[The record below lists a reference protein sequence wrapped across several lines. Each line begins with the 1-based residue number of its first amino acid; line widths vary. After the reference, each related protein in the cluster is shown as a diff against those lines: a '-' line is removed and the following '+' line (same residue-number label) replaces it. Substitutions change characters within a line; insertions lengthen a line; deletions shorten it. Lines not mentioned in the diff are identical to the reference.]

1 MFLQVDHILIS
12 LALSCEAQGLSIFE
26 NDKHHIRLSPMTSK
40 STPMVLR
47 GGESRVL
54 GSDGEKAVVFGGSR
68 WLEMGNARWG
78 FFPFR

>member
-1 MFLQVDHILIS
+1 
-12 LALSCEAQGLSIFE
+12 
-26 NDKHHIRLSPMTSK
+26 
-40 STPMVLR
+40 MVLR

-78 FFPFR
+78 FFPFRYWLVTMPGCCCSRVGVDQADHGFCSP